1 MNDYKMTPGER
12 RATWGL
18 GTVFSL
24 RMLGMFMV
32 LPVLTTYGMALQGAS
47 EALIGIAIGIY
58 GLTQAVFQIPF
69 GLLSDRIGRKP
80 LIVGG
85 LAVFAAGS
93 VIAAL
98 SDSIWGIILGRALQG
113 SGAIAAAVM
122 ALLFDK
128 GYAGTMSNCA
138 VMLAANGYVRT
149 KAMAFIGV
157 IFGIT
162 FAIAMVLGPIITH
175 KLGLHALFWMIA
187 ILATTGIAL
196 TIWVVPNSSTHV
208 LNRESGMV
216 KGSFSKVLAEP
227 RLLKLN
233 FGIMCLHML
242 LMSTFVALPGQLAD
256 AGFPAAEHWKV
267 YLATMLIAFGSVV
280 PFIIYAEVKRK
291 MKQVFVFCV
300 GLIVVAEIVL
310 WNAQTQFWQLVVG
323 VQLFFV
329 AFNLM
334 EALLPSLISKESPAG
349 YKGTAMGVYSTS
361 QFLGVAIGGSLG
373 GWIDGMF
380 DGQGVFLAGAMLAA
394 VWLAVASTMKE
405 PPYVSSLRIEIPAD
419 IAANE
424 ALKVRLLETEGVKE
438 VLIAEEEHSAY
449 VKIDSKVTNRF
460 EVEQAIRQA

>member
-1 MNDYKMTPGER
+1 MNDYKMTPGEL

-47 EALIGIAIGIY
+47 EALIGLAIGIY
-58 GLTQAVFQIPF
+58 GLAQAIFQIPF

-80 LIVGG
+80 LIVSG
-85 LAVFAAGS
+85 LAVFILGS
-93 VIAAL
+93 IIAAL

-122 ALLFDK
+122 ALLSDL
-128 GYAGTMSNCA
+128 TREQN
-138 VMLAANGYVRT
+138 RT

-157 IFGIT
+157 SFGIT

-175 KLGLHALFWMIA
+175 ALGLNALFWMIA
-187 ILATTGIAL
+187 ILATLGIVL
-196 TIWVVPNSSTHV
+196 TLWVVPDSANHV

-227 RLLKLN
+227 KLLKLN
-233 FGIMCLHML
+233 FGIMCLHIL

-256 AGFPAAEHWKV
+256 AGLPAAEHWKV
-267 YLATMLIAFGSVV
+267 YLVTMLISFGSVV
-280 PFIIYAEVKRK
+280 PFIIYAEVKRR
-291 MKQVFVFCV
+291 MKRVFLFCV
-300 GLIVVAEIVL
+300 ALIVIAEIVL
-310 WNAQTQFWQLVVG
+310 WGAGSHFWELIIG
-323 VQLFFV
+323 VQLFFL

-361 QFLGVAIGGSLG
+361 QFLGVALGGSLG
-373 GWIDGMF
+373 GWVDGMF
-380 DGQGVFLAGAMLAA
+380 DGQTVFLAGAFLAV

-405 PPYVSSLRIEIPAD
+405 PPYVSSLRIVIPPE
-419 IAANE
+419 IAADDV
-424 ALKVRLLETEGVKE
+424 LKQRLLATEGVSE
-438 VLIAEEEHSAY
+438 VLIAQQEHSAY

-460 EVEQAIRQA
+460 EIEQTIRLT

>member
-85 LAVFAAGS
+85 LAVFAVGS

-122 ALLFDK
+122 ALLSDL
-128 GYAGTMSNCA
+128 TREQN
-138 VMLAANGYVRT
+138 RT

-157 IFGIT
+157 SFGIT

-233 FGIMCLHML
+233 FGIMCLHIL

-334 EALLPSLISKESPAG
+334 EAFCLHLSVKSRQQVTKVRRWVFTPPA
-349 YKGTAMGVYSTS
+349 S
-361 QFLGVAIGGSLG
+361 
-373 GWIDGMF
+373 
-380 DGQGVFLAGAMLAA
+380 FLA
-394 VWLAVASTMKE
+394 WRLAVRWAAGLTACLTVRG
-405 PPYVSSLRIEIPAD
+405 YFSLAQCWPQCGWQSP
-419 IAANE
+419 
-424 ALKVRLLETEGVKE
+424 VP
-438 VLIAEEEHSAY
+438 
-449 VKIDSKVTNRF
+449 
-460 EVEQAIRQA
+460 